1 MPRSQNA
8 LIEAVAAVNPNTVV
22 VLQNGSPVEMPWA
35 DQVKG
40 IMETY
45 LGGDAIGAATV
56 NILYGKV
63 NPSGRLA
70 ESFPKKVE
78 DNPSYLFYIGENDNV
93 EYREGVFV
101 GYRYYETKKC
111 DVLFPFGHG
120 LSYTHFDYSNLRL
133 SHTTLNSETETMSVE
148 VDVTNTGEVEGRE
161 VVQLYVAPH
170 KGVILRPIK
179 ELKGFT
185 KVNLKPNETKTV
197 TFALDKRSFAYWN
210 LELNDWH
217 VEDGNYDIVIGKNV
231 HDDVLKQ
238 TLSVRGIT
246 IFVGKLTEL
255 STIGDVILN
264 PKGAAYWEKIQPR
277 VIEGAKQKGFTS
289 ETDVENE
296 SDHRTE
302 VMFSLPINTLCFI
315 IPDYTIDELNTAL
328 EEINK
333 DDWRIY

>member
-1 MPRSQNA
+1 
-8 LIEAVAAVNPNTVV
+8 
-22 VLQNGSPVEMPWA
+22 
-35 DQVKG
+35 
-40 IMETY
+40 
-45 LGGDAIGAATV
+45 
-56 NILYGKV
+56 
-63 NPSGRLA
+63 
-70 ESFPKKVE
+70 
-78 DNPSYLFYIGENDNV
+78 
-93 EYREGVFV
+93 
-101 GYRYYETKKC
+101 
-111 DVLFPFGHG
+111 
-120 LSYTHFDYSNLRL
+120 
-133 SHTTLNSETETMSVE
+133 MSVE